1 MTSRAE
7 RVPKTTVAT
16 PRSQERPEA
25 RLLLRV
31 DEAARLLGIGTT
43 LAYEL
48 VGQGRLPHVRL
59 GRTVRIPRR
68 ALETWIES
76 NTLGGPGWPGR
87 RP

>member
-1 MTSRAE
+1 MTARRATRCLLE
-7 RVPKTTVAT
+7 P
-16 PRSQERPEA
+16 

-59 GRTVRIPRR
+59 GRAVRVPRR
-68 ALETWIES
+68 ALEAWIAA
-76 NTLGGPGWPGR
+76 NTSGAAVRTER